1 MHLVLI
7 TITITYVEKSNQYLS
22 ILVFAKYSLSDS
34 FIIAQVLSAI
44 YIISMMILIYM
55 SQREHLIQAW
65 RGNKSFIP
73 KKCLDMESGEM
84 IVSVHYHQL
93 QQWNTVTISNVYS
106 LFITDTH
113 SCQVFFLENLFNLL
127 KKVVLVQKC
136 FLLFPIML
144 SIRLKLQSFPWIYHH
159 NL

>member
-93 QQWNTVTISNVYS
+93 QQ
-106 LFITDTH
+106 
-113 SCQVFFLENLFNLL
+113 
-127 KKVVLVQKC
+127 
-136 FLLFPIML
+136 
-144 SIRLKLQSFPWIYHH
+144 
-159 NL
+159 

>member
-7 TITITYVEKSNQYLS
+7 TITITYVEKSNQYLC
-22 ILVFAKYSLSDS
+22 ILIFAKYSLSDS

-84 IVSVHYHQL
+84 IVSVHNHQL
-93 QQWNTVTISNVYS
+93 REIQSQYQMCTHYS
-106 LFITDTH
+106 
-113 SCQVFFLENLFNLL
+113 
-127 KKVVLVQKC
+127 
-136 FLLFPIML
+136 
-144 SIRLKLQSFPWIYHH
+144 
-159 NL
+159 